1 MTSIETVLKS
11 KGPLLSSELSKLV
24 ASKESINYN
33 TASQRVVRNP
43 EIERIKGFFVSGQSL
58 CFLKEHALSDILI
71 KSLTKNLFESGRKY
85 WYCLNAVSLH
95 GGTISQRFLECY
107 TNYPVAPLKSHIPFK
122 KVMQNFVK
130 SNILVFDGTDYHFSP
145 KLIRQFPNTF
155 YLRTIEAIK
164 DDILENFHSLT
175 RNTGMISYNS
185 GEKFS
190 EFGKFR
196 WAFKGTSAV
205 SGLTQNNK
213 SGFLLADI
221 VIGTPINE
229 NDILFFVDKLKKIKS
244 FQNSSNILPFLIVDD
259 LSKEALILLKRNGI
273 VVGFIKELFG
283 QKYAES
289 LKELISILNNAG
301 ASLKKTPDKYLDLLK
316 ELKKYNEG
324 LVNNIR
330 GALFEFLVGHIHS
343 TKTNS
348 SIDIGREIVVDNARH
363 EMDVLAVY
371 PDEILIAE
379 CKATKSMIVEEDIEK
394 WLGVKLPA
402 FRKWISNQETWRK
415 KKIKFEYWSV
425 SGFTDDALSMLKE
438 RKASASKF
446 SLDYFGSSDIR
457 SEVLKVNNK
466 KMKEALDDFF
476 LKPNV

>member
-1 MTSIETVLKS
+1 MTSIEAILKS
-11 KGPLLSSELSKLV
+11 KGPLLSSELSKEI
-24 ASKESINYN
+24 ASKESLSYN
-33 TASQRVVRNP
+33 TASQRIVRSS

-58 CFLKEHALSDILI
+58 CFLKEHALTDTLL
-71 KSLTKNLFESGRKY
+71 KSLSTNLYDSGRKY
-85 WYCLNAVSLH
+85 WYCLNAVNLH
-95 GGTISQRFLECY
+95 GGVISQRFLECY

-122 KVMQNFVK
+122 EVMQNFVK
-130 SNILVFDGTDYHFSP
+130 SDILVFDGTDYYFSP
-145 KLIRQFPNTF
+145 KLLKQFPNTF

-164 DDILENFHSLT
+164 VDILDNFHSLT

-196 WAFKGTSAV
+196 WAFKGTSAI
-205 SGLTQNNK
+205 SGLTQNKK

-221 VIGTPINE
+221 VIGTSINE
-229 NDILFFVDKLKKIKS
+229 NDILFFVDKLKKINS

-259 LSKEALILLKRNGI
+259 LSKEALIQLKRNGI
-273 VVGFIKELFG
+273 VVGIVKELFG
-283 QKYAES
+283 QKYSES
-289 LKELISILNNAG
+289 LNELISILNNAG

-348 SIDIGREIVVDNARH
+348 SIDIGREIVVDQARH
-363 EMDVLAVY
+363 EIDVLAVY
-371 PDEILIAE
+371 PDEVLIAE
-379 CKATKSMIVEEDIEK
+379 CKATKSMIDSETIDR

-402 FRKWISNQETWRK
+402 FRKWVSKQETWRK
-415 KKIKFEYWSV
+415 KKIKFEYWSIG
-425 SGFTDDALSMLKE
+425 GFSSVALSMLKNM
-438 RKASASKF
+438 KDNSTKF
-446 SLDYFGSSDIR
+446 SLNYFGPSDIR
-457 SEVLKVNNK
+457 KEVLTVDNK
-466 KMKEALDDFF
+466 KMKEALDDF
-476 LKPNV
+476 

>member
-1 MTSIETVLKS
+1 MTSIVAVLKAR
-11 KGPLLSSELSKLV
+11 GPLLSSELSKEV
-24 ASKESINYN
+24 ASIESISYN
-33 TASQRVVRNP
+33 TASQRIVRSS

-58 CFLKEHALSDILI
+58 CFLKEHALTDTLLI
-71 KSLTKNLFESGRKY
+71 SLNKNLFESGRKY
-85 WYCLNAVSLH
+85 WYCLNAVKLH

-107 TNYPVAPLKSHIPFK
+107 TNYPVSPLKSHIPFK
-122 KVMQNFVK
+122 EVMRNFVK
-130 SNILVFDGTDYHFSP
+130 SDILVFDGTDYHYSP
-145 KLIRQFPNTF
+145 KLIRQFPNIF

-175 RNTGMISYNS
+175 RNTGMVSYNS

-196 WAFKGTSAV
+196 WAFKGASAI
-205 SGLTQNNK
+205 SGLTQNSK
-213 SGFLLADI
+213 SGFILADI
-221 VIGTPINE
+221 IIGTSINE

-244 FQNSSNILPFLIVDD
+244 FQNSANILPFLIVDD
-259 LSKEALILLKRNGI
+259 LSKEALLQLKRNGI
-273 VVGFIKELFG
+273 VVGIIKELFG
-283 QKYAES
+283 ERYAES

-343 TKTNS
+343 TKANS
-348 SIDIGREIVVDNARH
+348 SIDIGREIVVENSRH
-363 EMDVLAVY
+363 EMDVLAIY
-371 PDEILIAE
+371 PSEIIIAE
-379 CKATKSMIVEEDIEK
+379 CKATKSMIDEEDIDK
-394 WLGVKLPA
+394 WLGIKLPA
-402 FRKWISNQETWRK
+402 FKKWISKQETWNK
-415 KKIKFEYWSV
+415 KKVKFEYWSV
-425 SGFTDDALSMLKE
+425 NGFTDGALSLLQD
-438 RKASASKF
+438 RKINASKF
-446 SLDYFGSSDIR
+446 SLDYFGSGEIR
-457 SEVLKVNNK
+457 NEVLKVGNK

>member
-1 MTSIETVLKS
+1 MTSIVAVLKAR
-11 KGPLLSSELSKLV
+11 GPLLSSELSKEV
-24 ASKESINYN
+24 ASIESIAFN
-33 TASQRVVRNP
+33 TASQRIVRSTD
-43 EIERIKGFFVSGQSL
+43 IERIKGFFVSGQSL
-58 CFLKEHALSDILI
+58 CFLKEHALTETLLS
-71 KSLTKNLFESGRKY
+71 SLNKNLFESGRKY
-85 WYCLNAVSLH
+85 WYCLNAVNLH

-107 TNYPVAPLKSHIPFK
+107 TNYPVSPLKSHIPFK
-122 KVMQNFVK
+122 EVMQNFVK
-130 SNILVFDGTDYHFSP
+130 SDILVFDGADYHFSP

-185 GEKFS
+185 GEKFP

-196 WAFKGTSAV
+196 WAFKGTSAI

-221 VIGTPINE
+221 LIGTSIKE
-229 NDILFFVDKLKKIKS
+229 NDILFFIDKLKKIKS
-244 FQNSSNILPFLIVDD
+244 FQNSANILPFLIVDN
-259 LSKEALILLKRNGI
+259 LSKEALLQLKRNGI
-273 VVGFIKELFG
+273 VVGIIKELFG
-283 QKYAES
+283 ERYAES

-301 ASLKKTPDKYLDLLK
+301 ASLKKTPDKYLDLLA

-343 TKTNS
+343 TKANS
-348 SIDIGREIVVDNARH
+348 SIDIGKEIVVDNSRH
-363 EMDVLAVY
+363 EMDVLAIY
-371 PDEILIAE
+371 PDEVVIAE
-379 CKATKSMIVEEDIEK
+379 CKATKSMIDEEDIDK

-402 FRKWISNQETWRK
+402 FRKWVSKQETWSK
-415 KKIKFEYWSV
+415 KKVRFEYWSV
-425 SGFTDDALSMLKE
+425 SGFTDGALLILQD
-438 RKASASKF
+438 RKINASKF
-446 SLDYFGSSDIR
+446 SLEYFGSGEIR
-457 SEVLKVNNK
+457 NEVLTIRNK